1 MDIIQTFYD
10 ELALQYDKLFL
21 DWDASVKEQAIIL
34 DKLIK
39 ENGYSNKCEILDCA
53 CGIGTQA
60 IGLASSGYR
69 VSASDI
75 SEEELKEAK
84 KRAKKNNVEICFEKA
99 DFRALSE
106 TFSSTFDVVIAMD
119 NALPHML
126 SSDDLKK
133 AVKSI
138 SNQLSSGG
146 MFIASIRDY
155 DALIKSKPP
164 YSPPYIHKT
173 QTGQRV
179 SFQTWNWNG
188 NHYKLTQYI
197 IEDEKTI
204 KTSKFECEYR
214 AVERDELSGVL
225 VSNGFSSV
233 VWKFPEETQ
242 FYQPIVI
249 AKKTSDVKNL

>member
-21 DWDASVKEQAIIL
+21 DWEASVKEQAIIL

-75 SEEELKEAK
+75 SEEEIKEAK

-106 TFSSTFDVVIAMD
+106 TFSRTFDVVIAMD

-173 QTGQRV
+173 
-179 SFQTWNWNG
+179 
-188 NHYKLTQYI
+188 
-197 IEDEKTI
+197 
-204 KTSKFECEYR
+204 
-214 AVERDELSGVL
+214 
-225 VSNGFSSV
+225 
-233 VWKFPEETQ
+233 
-242 FYQPIVI
+242 
-249 AKKTSDVKNL
+249 